1 MALRMHV
8 ADFARR
14 PVIPGQVCSVD
25 AGNLCIEE
33 TAFANVFRAKSSLTS
48 RMDDRRPGQH
58 FEKSLDSM
66 LSMLLDGAMKVGVQ
80 QLNPAPSQHQSA

>member
-1 MALRMHV
+1 
-8 ADFARR
+8 
-14 PVIPGQVCSVD
+14 
-25 AGNLCIEE
+25 
-33 TAFANVFRAKSSLTS
+33 
-48 RMDDRRPGQH
+48 MDDRRPGQH